1 MANESP
7 TAALSKLVNQ
17 LQKQRQEHLDA
28 IAEIDAA
35 FASLGMEA
43 AGAGPRNGRRK
54 AGRKIKRRGRGHFKQ
69 TAEDFVTG
77 LLKKNKTMTTG
88 QINKRWS
95 QASRAGKADNTLSKM
110 TREKKIKR
118 KHIKGVM
125 GSEYQLAA

>member
-1 MANESP
+1 MANESSV
-7 TAALSKLVNQ
+7 AALGKLVKK

-35 FASLGMEA
+35 FETLGMDA
-43 AGAGPRNGRRK
+43 ADAGPRNGRRK
-54 AGRKIKRRGRGHFKQ
+54 AGRKIKRKGRGRFKQ

-77 LLKKNKTMTTG
+77 LLKKNKTMTTR
-88 QINKRWS
+88 QINKRWT
-95 QASRAGKADNTLSKM
+95 QVGRGGNADNTLSKM
-110 TREKKIKR
+110 TRAKSIKR